1 MINPY
6 WELIILLAL
15 INVIFAVSLNLILGY
30 NGQFALGHAGFLL
43 IGAYASGVATS
54 VLGWPLWAAIALA
67 IALATLASVI
77 VGYPSL
83 RLRGDYLAIATL
95 GFAEIIR
102 IVVLTLPATDAKGHE
117 VFGGPTGK
125 REVLKLG
132 EYLAVPESMNG
143 VGNFIATLVF
153 AAVFIGLIVWGISA
167 FANFLQRRFQSTN
180 PRVLYW
186 LAPALPAGLLLV
198 FIPAVIQF
206 FEPQKGANLFFFTL
220 TRLLVLGI
228 AFNTTKTP
236 PLRRLITQSALVLVL
251 VFWPK
256 IASTFIGIF
265 QFNNSFRQVAF
276 DSKQWALFALY
287 ALIVGVVLLLIR
299 NYLHSSAGRSAIAI
313 REDEIAASN
322 LGLSIFWVK
331 LRNFMFGCGLAG
343 LAGALT
349 AHTLPLYRPADF
361 DLFRSVDVLL
371 MVVLGGMGS
380 LTGSVLGATLLTVLP
395 EVLRFLAQWRL
406 VIYSLVL
413 ILFMV
418 FRPGGIMGR
427 AEIVTL
433 FRLKL
438 RRKDQENVGV
448 GPTEVRG

>member
-6 WELIILLAL
+6 WELVILLAL

-54 VLGWPLWAAIALA
+54 VLHWPLWAGIVLA

-102 IVVLTLPATDAKGHE
+102 IVVLTLPAADAQGHE
-117 VFGGPTGK
+117 IFGGPTGK
-125 REVLKLG
+125 RDVLKFG
-132 EYLAVPESMNG
+132 DYLPIPSSMNG
-143 VGNFIATLVF
+143 IGNFVATVVF
-153 AAVFIGLIVWGISA
+153 AALFLALIAWAVWSFAGFVSKKFGRAGASPVKQRSTGTIPASTVDGQAVHEGNTTQDGGLTGG
-167 FANFLQRRFQSTN
+167 
-180 PRVLYW
+180 
-186 LAPALPAGLLLV
+186 APALPVIRYSIVAIFLILAIV
-198 FIPAVIQF
+198 FFKKLA
-206 FEPQKGANLFFFTL
+206 A
-220 TRLLVLGI
+220 
-228 AFNTTKTP
+228 
-236 PLRRLITQSALVLVL
+236 
-251 VFWPK
+251 
-256 IASTFIGIF
+256 TFIGIF
-265 QFNNSFRQVAF
+265 QFNQSFHQVAF
-276 DSKQWALFALY
+276 DSKQWSLFAVF
-287 ALIVGVVLLLIR
+287 ALIVGAVILLVR
-299 NYLHSSAGRSAIAI
+299 NYLASSAGRAAIAI
-313 REDEIAASN
+313 REDEIAAGN
-322 LGLSIFWVK
+322 LGLNVFWVK
-331 LRNFMFGCGLAG
+331 LRNFMFGCALAG

-349 AHTLPLYRPADF
+349 AHTLPLYRPGDF

-380 LTGSVLGATLLTVLP
+380 LTGSVLGATMLTVLP

-427 AEIVTL
+427 AEIGEL
-433 FRLKL
+433 FRFKL
-438 RRKDQENVGV
+438 RRKDIPQ
-448 GPTEVRG
+448 PTEVVE